1 MTGPCDLPDYPRRV
15 AEATAFVHSR
25 CGTSP
30 HVAVVLGTG
39 LGSLVDG
46 MDVEVTIPYEDI
58 PHFPTSTV
66 ETHAGR
72 LLFGVLAGRS
82 VVVLQ
87 GRFHLYEGYT
97 PYEVTLPIR
106 VFGGLGV
113 RAVVVSNAAGGM
125 NPVFRRGDLM
135 LVSDHINLQGA
146 NPLVGPNHEAWGP
159 RFPDMS
165 EPYDVLLRQ
174 IARRSAAKVAT
185 PMHEGVYA
193 AVLGP
198 LLETRAEYR
207 FLRGIGG
214 DAVGM
219 STVPEVIVARH
230 MDMRVAALSVI
241 TDECFPDTL
250 QPVDITEILA
260 AAKSAEPALTTIMQD
275 IVAAC

>member
-15 AEATAFVHSR
+15 AEATAFVRSR
-25 CGTSP
+25 CGTP
-30 HVAVVLGTG
+30 PQVAVVLGTG
-39 LGSLVDG
+39 LGGLVDG

-66 ETHAGR
+66 ASHAGR
-72 LLFGVLAGRS
+72 LLFGVLAGRRI
-82 VVVLQ
+82 VALQ

-113 RAVVVSNAAGGM
+113 GVVVVSNAAGGM
-125 NPVFRRGDLM
+125 NPSFRRGDLM

-165 EPYDVLLRQ
+165 EPYDVVLRQ
-174 IARRSAAKVAT
+174 IARQSAAKIAT
-185 PMHEGVYA
+185 TLHEGVYA

-207 FLRGIGG
+207 FLRGFGG

-230 MDMRVAALSVI
+230 MEMRVAALSVI

-250 QPVDITEILA
+250 QPVVITEILA

-275 IVAAC
+275 IVAGC